1 MGGSCRYE
9 EYTYLLIKVDA
20 LDHKKRVAREKI
32 RIWHTRESKWYSSN
46 SKSTQIVVTT
56 PSTPPEIFLFLQR
69 KISAAAKRVHHKLEE
84 QIDLNSKRMHTRT
97 ERISEYKTAKSDIL
111 IMLFVRK

>member
-1 MGGSCRYE
+1 MSRSYE
-9 EYTYLLIKVDA
+9 EFTYLLIKVDA

-32 RIWHTRESKWYSSN
+32 TIWHTRESKWYSSN

-84 QIDLNSKRMHTRT
+84 QIDLN
-97 ERISEYKTAKSDIL
+97 I
-111 IMLFVRK
+111 